1 MPYLNSLILQPDSR
15 TRQRRRFACHESSKN
30 RNCQNLIYLKLRG
43 ELIRKLTVSYVGEVE
58 MIRTLY
64 ITIWVVFITLVLGVL
79 VIGLSFFVRTGNPMH
94 KIAWFWGRSILI
106 VSRIKV
112 SVKGLSN
119 IDRRAPYIYMANH
132 QSNFD
137 IPVLLGHLKVQF
149 RWLAKV
155 ELFKIPIF
163 GRAMRK
169 AGYISIDRYNRES
182 AFESLK
188 AAAKK
193 IKSGVSVLIF
203 PEGTRSRDGKI
214 QPFKKG
220 GFVLAID
227 SGVPIVPVVIT
238 GTRPIMTKG
247 KFRVNAGHVKMVIHE
262 PIDTSAYTRETKEA
276 LMESV
281 RRVICDDFETNKMDE
296 RAC

>member
-1 MPYLNSLILQPDSR
+1 ME
-15 TRQRRRFACHESSKN
+15 AA
-30 RNCQNLIYLKLRG
+30 G
-43 ELIRKLTVSYVGEVE
+43 

-64 ITIWVVFITLVLGVL
+64 IAIWVVFATLVCGIV
-79 VIGLSFFVRTGNPMH
+79 VIVLSFFLRSGNFMH
-94 KIAWFWGRSILI
+94 KIARFWGKSILV

-119 IDRRAPYIYMANH
+119 IDPSSPYIYMPNH

-137 IPVLLGHLKVQF
+137 IPVLLGHLTVQF
-149 RWLAKV
+149 RWLAKK

-163 GRAMRK
+163 GHAMRNV
-169 AGYISIDRYNRES
+169 GYISIDRSDRQS

-188 AAAKK
+188 VAAEK

-214 QPFKKG
+214 RPFKKG
-220 GFVLAID
+220 GFVMAID

-238 GTRPIMTKG
+238 GTRSIMPKG
-247 KFRVNAGHVKMVIHE
+247 RFRVYPGHVSMVIHK
-262 PIDTSAYTRETKEA
+262 PIETSIYTPETKDG
-276 LMESV
+276 LMEKV
-281 RRVICDDFETNKMDE
+281 RRVICDNFENSKMDE
-296 RAC
+296 GAC

>member
-1 MPYLNSLILQPDSR
+1 
-15 TRQRRRFACHESSKN
+15 
-30 RNCQNLIYLKLRG
+30 
-43 ELIRKLTVSYVGEVE
+43 
-58 MIRTLY
+58 MIRTLI
-64 ITIWVVFITLVLGVL
+64 ITIWVCFATLFAGIL
-79 VIGLSFFVRTGNPMH
+79 VIVLSFFVRSGNSLH
-94 KIAWFWGRSILI
+94 NIARFWGKSILM

-112 SVKGLSN
+112 SVQGYSN
-119 IDRRAPYIYMANH
+119 IDPALPYIYMPNH

-149 RWLAKV
+149 RWLAKI

-182 AFESLK
+182 AIKSLK
-188 AAAKK
+188 VAANK

-203 PEGTRSRDGKI
+203 PEGTRSRDGDI
-214 QPFKKG
+214 LPFKKG

-238 GTRPIMTKG
+238 GTHSIMTKG
-247 KFRVNAGHVKMVIHE
+247 KFRVNEGQVNMVIHE
-262 PIDTSAYTRETKEA
+262 PIDTSAYTRDTKA
-276 LMESV
+276 GLMKNA
-281 RRVICDDFETNKMDE
+281 RRVIVDDFKN
-296 RAC
+296 

>member
-1 MPYLNSLILQPDSR
+1 
-15 TRQRRRFACHESSKN
+15 
-30 RNCQNLIYLKLRG
+30 
-43 ELIRKLTVSYVGEVE
+43 

-64 ITIWVVFITLVLGVL
+64 IAIWVVFATLVLGL
-79 VIGLSFFVRTGNPMH
+79 SVIFLSFFVRSGNPMH
-94 KIAWFWGRSILI
+94 TIAWFWGRSILF

-112 SVKGLSN
+112 CVKGLSN
-119 IDRRAPYIYMANH
+119 IDRSKSYVYMSNH

-149 RWLAKV
+149 RWLAKM

-163 GRAMRK
+163 GHAMRK
-169 AGYISIDRYNRES
+169 AGYISIDRNNRES

-188 AAAKK
+188 VAARK

-203 PEGTRSRDGKI
+203 PEGTRSRDGQI
-214 QPFKKG
+214 RPFKKG

-238 GTRPIMTKG
+238 GTRSIMTKG
-247 KFRVNAGHVKMVIHE
+247 SIRIDPGKVSMIIHQ
-262 PIDTSAYTRETKEA
+262 PIQTSAYTRETKEA
-276 LMESV
+276 LMEKV
-281 RRVICDDFETNKMDE
+281 RRVICEGLENNETGKS
-296 RAC
+296 AC

>member
-1 MPYLNSLILQPDSR
+1 
-15 TRQRRRFACHESSKN
+15 
-30 RNCQNLIYLKLRG
+30 
-43 ELIRKLTVSYVGEVE
+43 
-58 MIRTLY
+58 MIRALY
-64 ITIWVVFITLVLGVL
+64 ITIWVGFATLVAGTL
-79 VIGLSFFVRTGNPMH
+79 VIVLSFFVRSGNPLH
-94 KIAWFWGRSILI
+94 KIARLWGKSILV

-119 IDRRAPYIYMANH
+119 IDPSSPYIYMPNH

-137 IPVLLGHLKVQF
+137 IPVLLGHLTVQF
-149 RWLAKV
+149 RWLAKM

-169 AGYISIDRYNRES
+169 AGYISIDRYHRES

-188 AAAKK
+188 VAANK

-203 PEGTRSRDGKI
+203 PEGTRSRDGNI
-214 QPFKKG
+214 RPFKKG
-220 GFVLAID
+220 GFVMAID

-238 GTRPIMTKG
+238 GTRAIMPKG
-247 KFRVNAGHVKMVIHE
+247 KFRVYPGHVNMVIHK
-262 PIDTSAYTRETKEA
+262 PIDTSAYTHETKEA
-276 LMESV
+276 LMENV
-281 RRVICDDFETNKMDE
+281 RRVICDNFETRKMDE

>member
-1 MPYLNSLILQPDSR
+1 
-15 TRQRRRFACHESSKN
+15 
-30 RNCQNLIYLKLRG
+30 
-43 ELIRKLTVSYVGEVE
+43 
-58 MIRTLY
+58 MIRTLC
-64 ITIWVVFITLVLGVL
+64 ITIWIVFATLVCGILIIV
-79 VIGLSFFVRTGNPMH
+79 LSFFVRSGNPLH
-94 KIAWFWGRSILI
+94 KIGRFWGKSIL
-106 VSRIKV
+106 VGSRVKV

-119 IDRRAPYIYMANH
+119 IDLSAPYIYMANH

-137 IPVLLGHLKVQF
+137 IPVLLGHLAVQF

-169 AGYISIDRYNRES
+169 VGYISIDRYDRES
-182 AFESLK
+182 AFKSLDV
-188 AAAKK
+188 AANK

-214 QPFKKG
+214 RSFKKG

-238 GTRPIMTKG
+238 GTRAIMPKG
-247 KFRVNAGHVKMVIHE
+247 KFRIYPGHVSMVIQK
-262 PIDTSAYTRETKEA
+262 PIDTAAYSRETKEA

-281 RRVICDDFETNKMDE
+281 RRVICDNFETSKMDE
-296 RAC
+296 RGC

>member
-1 MPYLNSLILQPDSR
+1 
-15 TRQRRRFACHESSKN
+15 
-30 RNCQNLIYLKLRG
+30 
-43 ELIRKLTVSYVGEVE
+43 

-64 ITIWVVFITLVLGVL
+64 ITIWVCFATLVAGTL
-79 VIGLSFFVRTGNPMH
+79 VIVLSFFVRSGNPLH
-94 KIAWFWGRSILI
+94 KIARLWGKSILV

-119 IDRRAPYIYMANH
+119 IDPASPYIYMANH

-137 IPVLLGHLKVQF
+137 IPVLLGHLTVQF
-149 RWLAKV
+149 RWLAKM

-169 AGYISIDRYNRES
+169 AGYISIDRYHRES

-188 AAAKK
+188 VAANK
-193 IKSGVSVLIF
+193 IKGGVSVLIF
-203 PEGTRSRDGKI
+203 PEGTRSRDGNI
-214 QPFKKG
+214 RPFKKG
-220 GFVLAID
+220 GFVMAID

-238 GTRPIMTKG
+238 GTRAIMPKG
-247 KFRVNAGHVKMVIHE
+247 KFRVYPGHVRMVIHQ
-262 PIDTSAYTRETKEA
+262 PIGTSTYTRETKEA

-281 RRVICDDFETNKMDE
+281 RRVICEKFETGKMDE

>member
-1 MPYLNSLILQPDSR
+1 
-15 TRQRRRFACHESSKN
+15 
-30 RNCQNLIYLKLRG
+30 
-43 ELIRKLTVSYVGEVE
+43 
-58 MIRTLY
+58 MIRTLTV
-64 ITIWVVFITLVLGVL
+64 TIWVGFATLVAGIL
-79 VIGLSFFVRTGNPMH
+79 VIVLSFFVRSGNPLH
-94 KIAWFWGRSILI
+94 KIARFWGRSILM
-106 VSRIKV
+106 VSRIMV

-119 IDRRAPYIYMANH
+119 IDSSAPYIYMPNH

-137 IPVLLGHLKVQF
+137 IPVLLGHLTVQF

-169 AGYISIDRYNRES
+169 AGYISIDRYNRQS
-182 AFESLK
+182 AIKSLNV
-188 AAAKK
+188 AANK

-214 QPFKKG
+214 RPFKKG

-238 GTRPIMTKG
+238 GTRSIMTKG
-247 KFRVNAGHVKMVIHE
+247 KFRVNAGHVNMVIHK

-281 RRVICDDFETNKMDE
+281 RRVICDDYEIIKMDE
-296 RAC
+296 RVC

>member
-1 MPYLNSLILQPDSR
+1 
-15 TRQRRRFACHESSKN
+15 
-30 RNCQNLIYLKLRG
+30 
-43 ELIRKLTVSYVGEVE
+43 
-58 MIRTLY
+58 MIRTLG
-64 ITIWVVFITLVLGVL
+64 ITIWIVFTTLMCGIL
-79 VIGLSFFVRTGNPMH
+79 VIVFSFFVRSGNPLH
-94 KIAWFWGRSILI
+94 KIGRFWGKSIL
-106 VSRIKV
+106 VGSRVKV

-119 IDRRAPYIYMANH
+119 IDLSAPYIYMANH

-137 IPVLLGHLKVQF
+137 IPVLLGHLAVQF

-169 AGYISIDRYNRES
+169 VGYISIDRYDRES
-182 AFESLK
+182 AFKSLAV
-188 AAAKK
+188 AANK

-214 QPFKKG
+214 RPFKKG

-238 GTRPIMTKG
+238 GTRAIMPKG
-247 KFRVNAGHVKMVIHE
+247 KFRIYAGQVSMVIHK
-262 PIDTSAYTRETKEA
+262 PIDTSTYTRETKEA

-281 RRVICDDFETNKMDE
+281 RRVICDNFETSKMDGV
-296 RAC
+296 C

>member
-1 MPYLNSLILQPDSR
+1 
-15 TRQRRRFACHESSKN
+15 
-30 RNCQNLIYLKLRG
+30 
-43 ELIRKLTVSYVGEVE
+43 

-64 ITIWVVFITLVLGVL
+64 ITIWVCFATLVAGTL
-79 VIGLSFFVRTGNPMH
+79 VIVLSFFVRSGNPLH
-94 KIAWFWGRSILI
+94 KIARLWGKSILV

-112 SVKGLSN
+112 TVKGLSN
-119 IDRRAPYIYMANH
+119 IDPSIPYIYMPNH

-137 IPVLLGHLKVQF
+137 IPVLLGHLAVQF
-149 RWLAKV
+149 RWLAKM

-169 AGYISIDRYNRES
+169 AGYISIDRYDRQS
-182 AFESLK
+182 AFKSLNL
-188 AAAKK
+188 AAKK

-214 QPFKKG
+214 RPFKKG

-227 SGVPIVPVVIT
+227 SGVPIVPVVIK
-238 GTRPIMTKG
+238 GTYAIMTKG
-247 KFRVNAGHVKMVIHE
+247 KFRMNPGHVSMFVHE
-262 PIDTSAYTRETKEA
+262 PIDTAAYTRETKEG

-281 RRVICDDFETNKMDE
+281 RRVICEDLETDE
-296 RAC
+296 TGESAC

>member
-1 MPYLNSLILQPDSR
+1 
-15 TRQRRRFACHESSKN
+15 
-30 RNCQNLIYLKLRG
+30 
-43 ELIRKLTVSYVGEVE
+43 

-64 ITIWVVFITLVLGVL
+64 ITIWVGFATLVAGTL
-79 VIGLSFFVRTGNPMH
+79 VIVLSFFVRSGKPLH
-94 KIAWFWGRSILI
+94 KIARLWGKSILV

-112 SVKGLSN
+112 SVKGLAN
-119 IDRRAPYIYMANH
+119 IDPSSPYIYMPNH

-137 IPVLLGHLKVQF
+137 IPVLLGHLTVQF
-149 RWLAKV
+149 RWLAKM

-169 AGYISIDRYNRES
+169 AGYISIDRNDRES
-182 AFESLK
+182 AFGSLEV
-188 AAAKK
+188 AAKK

-214 QPFKKG
+214 RSFKKG
-220 GFVLAID
+220 GFVMAVD
-227 SGVPIVPVVIT
+227 AGVPIVPVVIT
-238 GTRPIMTKG
+238 GTRAIMSKD
-247 KFRVNAGHVKMVIHE
+247 KFRIYPGHVSMVIHK
-262 PIDTSAYTRETKEA
+262 PISTSTYTRETKEA

-281 RRVICDDFETNKMDE
+281 RCVICENCETPKMDE